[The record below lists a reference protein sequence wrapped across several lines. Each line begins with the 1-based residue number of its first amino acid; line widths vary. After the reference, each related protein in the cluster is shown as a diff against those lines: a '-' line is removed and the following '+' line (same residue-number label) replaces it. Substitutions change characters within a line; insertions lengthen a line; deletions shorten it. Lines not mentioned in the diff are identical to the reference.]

1 MNIKLLNN
9 ILRHLDNFSE
19 LCGRGLAWI
28 TLLMMCITFLIVV
41 LRYLFGFGSIAMQE
55 SVMYLHAT
63 LFMGASAYTLKCD
76 EHVRVDIFYRLHSP
90 KTKAWVNL
98 FGTLFLLMPVCLFI
112 GWVSM
117 DYLAATW
124 RIYESSPEAGGIPA
138 VFLLKSL
145 IAVLVITLLLQ
156 GFAELLR
163 NTLIITDT
171 LLIIDNPL
179 AAPTLSD
186 STTDHH

>member
-9 ILRHLDNFSE
+9 ILRNLDDLSE
-19 LCGRGLAWI
+19 RCGHGLAWI

-90 KTKAWVNL
+90 KTKAWINL
-98 FGTLFLLMPVCLFI
+98 FGTSFLLMPVCLFI
-112 GWVSM
+112 GWISV

-124 RIYESSPEAGGIPA
+124 RIFESSPEAGGIPA

-145 IAVLVITLLLQ
+145 IAVFVGTLVLQ
-156 GFAELLR
+156 GFTEILR
-163 NTLIITDT
+163 NALIVTDT
-171 LLIIDNPL
+171 LLVADEPL
-179 AAPTLSD
+179 ITDPLSGT
-186 STTDHH
+186 TTDNN

>member
-1 MNIKLLNN
+1 
-9 ILRHLDNFSE
+9 
-19 LCGRGLAWI
+19 
-28 TLLMMCITFLIVV
+28 
-41 LRYLFGFGSIAMQE
+41 
-55 SVMYLHAT
+55 MYLHAT

-98 FGTLFLLMPVCLFI
+98 FGTSFLLMPVCLFI
-112 GWVSM
+112 GWVSL

-145 IAVLVITLLLQ
+145 IAVLVISLLLQ
-156 GFAELLR
+156 GLTELLR
-163 NTLIITDT
+163 NALIVTDT
-171 LLIIDNPL
+171 LQITDKPLTTNPL
-179 AAPTLSD
+179 SDAA
-186 STTDHH
+186 TDNH